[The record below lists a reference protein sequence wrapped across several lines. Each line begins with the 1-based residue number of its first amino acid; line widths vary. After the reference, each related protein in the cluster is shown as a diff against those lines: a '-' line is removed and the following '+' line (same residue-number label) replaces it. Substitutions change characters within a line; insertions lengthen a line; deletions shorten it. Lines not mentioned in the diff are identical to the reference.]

1 MNARRRTL
9 ALACATLLSA
19 TALPST
25 ASAGESADWVVAPYL
40 WLPTI
45 TVDLASDRPNSG
57 GIGGAGQEDFFPE
70 IFDDLDG
77 AFLGYAEVQGD
88 HWGGFVNGL
97 FIGLSSDSD
106 FAIADTESDIDA
118 TVIDA
123 AVVYSFDSERFA
135 GFELYGGLR
144 WIDIDYQTDIDFT
157 APAITDRTAA
167 FEDSYS
173 DFLFGGRYRGS
184 WSDKWGYT
192 IELDGSTGDTE
203 GTWSTSARI
212 QYRTGSGAW
221 VFGWRYLDG
230 EIDATRESLD
240 ITLNGPVI
248 GYAFRF

>member
-1 MNARRRTL
+1 MNARRNKL
-9 ALACATLLSA
+9 AFACG
-19 TALPST
+19 ALVAAIAAPTT
-25 ASAGESADWVVAPYL
+25 ASAGEKVDWVVAPYL

-45 TVDLASDRPNSG
+45 TVDLASERPPVG
-57 GIGGAGQEDFFPE
+57 GGGGGQEDFFPE

-88 HWGGFVNGL
+88 HWGAFANVL
-97 FIGLSSDSD
+97 FIGLSSDED

-123 AVVYSFDSERFA
+123 AAVYSFDSERFA

-144 WIDIDYQTDIDFT
+144 YVDIDYRTDITFT
-157 APAITDRTAA
+157 NTAIQPRTAS

-184 WSDKWGYT
+184 WSDRWGYT

-212 QYRTGSGAW
+212 QYRTGNGAW

-230 EIDATRESLD
+230 EIEATRESLD